1 MASYDVHSQYLRR
14 PAEKEGI
21 PEVME
26 VMNAYCLTRA
36 DWDSVQDLTKFKG
49 SGPVFQDPAAG
60 IPTAVKSAGLHTN

>member
-1 MASYDVHSQYLRR
+1 
-14 PAEKEGI
+14 
-21 PEVME
+21 
-26 VMNAYCLTRA
+26 MNAYCLTRA